1 VDVIE
6 RSASVLL
13 GMAAGY
19 VLWLAGMAALT
30 VVVPTQYI
38 IVAAGVLLV
47 LITISALVL
56 ADRFKKSRRHSVALA
71 FWLVPALP
79 ATASIYSFIVF
90 LN

>member
-1 VDVIE
+1 MDVIE

-30 VVVPTQYI
+30 VVVPTQYT
-38 IVAAGVLLV
+38 IVAAAALLV
-47 LITISALVL
+47 LIAISALVL
-56 ADRFKKSRRHSVALA
+56 AERFKKSGRHSVALA

-79 ATASIYSFIVF
+79 ATTSIYSFIVF